1 MSKLVIVES
10 PNKIKSIEKYL
21 GKEYKVMASVGHIVR
36 LPNSGEHR
44 FGVDMS
50 TWEPQYKIDTKKKD
64 VVEALKKAA
73 KPATEI
79 FIATDPDREGEAIAD
94 NLVTFLHIAK
104 KYKRIRFNE
113 ITEGAVKAAIESPT
127 IIDNA
132 LVEAQIT
139 RRILDRII
147 GYKLSGLMRQKI
159 QGAPL
164 SPSAGRVQSIALKL
178 IVEREK
184 EIKAFVPVPYTTIEA
199 KINDEVSAFYYS
211 DEGYNGHKEWIDPK
225 MKDGVVSQNKGTI
238 KVVDRKVTIKKS
250 PKVTPFKQ
258 AVLYKRA
265 DSRLGLSSK
274 SVQRAAQKLYEG
286 YGDGGL
292 ITYPRTDS
300 TRLSEGFVKKAK
312 EYIEKKYGKEYVATD
327 IKGTAGSQD
336 AHESIRPTNI
346 NLHPAIVD
354 GMDKL
359 TSQEKKV
366 YRLIWNNTI
375 QALMSVPKKEMLRY
389 NLVEGENKYKMT
401 SSKVIFDGYF
411 KAIGYKAEKELPKF
425 DIGEVISVA
434 EYIVEDKETQPP
446 ARYNDGSLIEKLDE
460 LGVGRPSTFAT
471 TVSILVDRAY
481 ADKQGKALVPTEFG
495 FVVNKKLQEA
505 FSNIINEEYTA
516 HMEEDLDKISE
527 GNLDY
532 KKLLDKFWKDFQGEL
547 QTATLTLE
555 ITKVVPTLAGK
566 KCPLCGSELL
576 VKRNKR
582 DGSRFFGCSKFPE
595 CKHVE
600 SDPNAPR
607 KRRWFDKKK

>member
-21 GKEYKVMASVGHIVR
+21 GKGCKVMASVGHIVK

-44 FGVDMS
+44 FGVNLE
-50 TWEPQYKIDTKKKD
+50 TWEPLYKIDPSKKD
-64 VVEALKKAA
+64 IVSALRAA
-73 KPATEI
+73 SKTADEVL
-79 FIATDPDREGEAIAD
+79 IATDPDREGEAIAD
-94 NLVTFLHIAK
+94 NLVTFLKINK

-113 ITEGAVKAAIESPT
+113 ITESAVKASIENPT
-127 IIDNA
+127 TIDEA

-147 GYKLSGLMRQKI
+147 GYKLSALMRKKI
-159 QGAPL
+159 HGAPL

-178 IVEREK
+178 IVEKEK
-184 EIKAFVPVPYTTIEA
+184 EIRAFVPVPYTTIEA

-211 DEGYNGHKEWIDPK
+211 DEGYNGHKEWINPK
-225 MKDGVVSQNKGTI
+225 EKDKVIAENKGTL

-250 PKVTPFKQ
+250 PRVTPFKQ

-265 DSRLGLSSK
+265 DSKIGLSSK

-300 TRLSEGFVKKAK
+300 TRLSASFVKKAK
-312 EYIEKKYGKEYVATD
+312 EYIEKEFGKEYVATD
-327 IKGTAGSQD
+327 VKGTAGSQD

-346 NLHPAIVD
+346 NCLPSVVD
-354 GMDKL
+354 AMEI
-359 TSQEKKV
+359 SSAEKKV

-375 QALMSVPKKEMLRY
+375 QALMTVPKKEMLRY
-389 NLVEGENKYKMT
+389 NLEEGKNKYKMT
-401 SSKVIFDGYF
+401 SSKVIFEGYF

-425 DIGEVISVA
+425 EIGQTVKVA

-495 FVVNKKLQEA
+495 FIVNEKLQEA
-505 FSNIINEEYTA
+505 FAQIINEEYTA
-516 HMEEDLDKISE
+516 GMEEDLDKIAE
-527 GNLDY
+527 GHLDY
-532 KKLLDKFWKDFQGEL
+532 KILLDKFWKDFQGEL
-547 QTATLTLE
+547 ETATMTLE
-555 ITKVVPTLAGK
+555 ISKIKPPLANK
-566 KCPLCGSELL
+566 KCPACGADL
-576 VKRNKR
+576 VIRRNKR
-582 DGSRFFGCSKFPE
+582 DGSRFFGCSNFPK
-595 CKHVE
+595 CRHAE
-600 SDPNAPR
+600 SDPDAPR
-607 KRRWFDKKK
+607 KRWTKKRN